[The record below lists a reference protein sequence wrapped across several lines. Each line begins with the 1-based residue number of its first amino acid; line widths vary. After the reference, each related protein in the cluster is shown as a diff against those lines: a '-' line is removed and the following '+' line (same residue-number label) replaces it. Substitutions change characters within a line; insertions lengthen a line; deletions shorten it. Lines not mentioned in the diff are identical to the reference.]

1 MGLPCWLLLPFSAD
15 PRWLRQ
21 RQDSVWYPTMKLFR
35 QPSGG
40 DWPPVVDAV
49 LFSFERQGAQLNLL
63 DP

>member
-1 MGLPCWLLLPFSAD
+1 
-15 PRWLRQ
+15 
-21 RQDSVWYPTMKLFR
+21 MKLFR

-40 DWPPVVDAV
+40 EWPPVVDAV

>member
-21 RQDSVWYPTMKLFR
+21 RSDSVWYPTMKLFR

-40 DWPPVVDAV
+40 DWPRVVDEV
-49 LFSFERQGAQLNLL
+49 LSGFERKADRLNWL